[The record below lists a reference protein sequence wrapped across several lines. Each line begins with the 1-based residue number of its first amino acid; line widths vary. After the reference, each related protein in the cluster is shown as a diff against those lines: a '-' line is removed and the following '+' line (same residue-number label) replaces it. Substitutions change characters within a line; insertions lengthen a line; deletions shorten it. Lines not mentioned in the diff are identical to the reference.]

1 MSSLDNPLS
10 FTQLDEW
17 LAWLEQAHS
26 IHKIELGL
34 ERATTVAEKLLLLQP
49 SAKVVTVAG
58 TNGKGSTVAAIEAL
72 ALSHKL
78 SVGTYTSPHLVVFNE
93 RIKVDGQ
100 NCSDELLLEG
110 FRAVYEAKQEIELTY
125 FEFTTLVG
133 LWVFQRLGLDLIV
146 LEVGLGGR
154 LDAVNIMDADIS
166 VITSIGLDHVDWLGD
181 NLEAIAGEKAGVARK
196 DKPLVIADPE
206 IEALLKPSC
215 EAIGCLP
222 WVAGRDFS
230 ATLDR
235 KYWSYSDQSLKLDF
249 HELPLND
256 LYLPNLAAALTAF
269 AYIYQQLLAKSLSYA
284 ACYKAFE
291 TLSLPGRFQ
300 QLSQQP
306 RVIVDVAH
314 NEDSAKLL
322 NRKLLELKAGGVERI
337 VALCGMLQDKDCK
350 ACLEAMTAVDQWNL
364 VGLPEPRGKKAAE
377 LLQKLPKIAQNN
389 AKCYSSLE
397 DFNEACVTHSCLK
410 PPEVL
415 IVFGSFV
422 TVGLFIDKWNKEG
435 FAWI

>member
-1 MSSLDNPLS
+1 MSSADNPLL
-10 FTQLDEW
+10 FDELDEW
-17 LAWLEQAHS
+17 LAWLEQVHS
-26 IHKIELGL
+26 VHKIELGL
-34 ERATTVAEKLLLLQP
+34 ERAATVAKRLDLLSS
-49 SAKVVTVAG
+49 SAKFVTVAG

-100 NCSDELLLEG
+100 NCSDELLVEG
-110 FRAVYEAKQEIELTY
+110 FRAVYEAKQDIELTY

-133 LWVFQRLGLDLIV
+133 LWVFKHLELDLVV

-154 LDAVNIMDADIS
+154 LDAVNIVDANIA

-181 NLEAIAGEKAGVARK
+181 NLETIAGEKAGVARK
-196 DKPLVIADPE
+196 NKPLVIADSG
-206 IEALLKPSC
+206 IETLLKPSC
-215 EAIGCLP
+215 EAIGCIP

-235 KYWSYSDQSLKLDF
+235 KYWSYSGNSLAIDY
-249 HELPLND
+249 HELPLSD

-269 AYIYQQLLAKSLSYA
+269 AYVYQELLGKALSYA

-291 TLSLPGRFQ
+291 TLTLAGRFQ

-314 NEDSAKLL
+314 NEDSANLL
-322 NRKLLELKAGGVERI
+322 NRKLLELKRSGVERI
-337 VALCGMLQDKDCK
+337 VALCGMLQDKDS
-350 ACLEAMTAVDQWNL
+350 ASCLEAMTAIDQWNL
-364 VGLPEPRGKKAAE
+364 VDLPEPRGKKAAE

-389 AKCYSSLE
+389 AKCYSSLD
-397 DFNEACVTHSCLK
+397 DFNESCVTHSCLK
-410 PPEVL
+410 PSEAL